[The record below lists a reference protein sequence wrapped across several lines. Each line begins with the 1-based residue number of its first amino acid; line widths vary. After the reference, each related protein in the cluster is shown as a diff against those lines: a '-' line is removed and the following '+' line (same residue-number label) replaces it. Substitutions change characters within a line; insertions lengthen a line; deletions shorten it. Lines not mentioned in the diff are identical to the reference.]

1 MPLTVENLS
10 YTYNAGLP
18 SERAALSGVSF
29 ECGEGQIV
37 SVLGHTGS
45 GKSTLAQHLN
55 GLIAPQSGRVGAD
68 GDETG
73 RSAAETRRVRRK
85 VGLVFQY
92 PEEQIFS
99 DKVFDEIA
107 FAPRNWGVPEPE
119 IPARVREAA
128 REAGLDQSL
137 LDASPYG
144 LSGGQKRSVA
154 IASVIAARPSY
165 LVLDEPAAGLDC
177 DAAEALLSMIKNFAA
192 SGAGVVLIT
201 HDIELAPHALHIGNE
216 MLSVIARGAEQV
228 EQVAKPI
235 GGSGALH
242 EPRIPRHDEFVV
254 FKHVRTPYGCPPAIQ
269 LRVFFGGSAASYLI
283 FQCVDHNIG
292 KMTLEPRFLGA
303 LFIELFFDEL
313 ERHEAVAFSIFARDA
328 GLHITAIVIEAVG
341 HKRKGV

>member
-55 GLIAPQSGRVGAD
+55 GLIAPQSGRVSAD

-128 REAGLDQSL
+128 REAGLDEAL

-201 HDIELAPHALHIGNE
+201 HDIELA
-216 MLSVIARGAEQV
+216 LSVSDMILLLEEGRTVLFGTPEETAE
-228 EQVAKPI
+228 
-235 GGSGALH
+235 L
-242 EPRIPRHDEFVV
+242 VV
-254 FKHVRTPYGCPPAIQ
+254 SREVKGLTVPEILGI
-269 LRVFFGGSAASYLI
+269 SAAL
-283 FQCVDHNIG
+283 
-292 KMTLEPRFLGA
+292 
-303 LFIELFFDEL
+303 
-313 ERHEAVAFSIFARDA
+313 RDA
-328 GLHITAIVIEAVG
+328 GKIDKLAWSAEGLIAQIR
-341 HKRKGV
+341 KRKNGLA

>member
-1 MPLTVENLS
+1 MPLIVENLS

-29 ECGEGQIV
+29 ECVEGQIV
-37 SVLGHTGS
+37 SILGHTGS

-55 GLIAPQSGRVGAD
+55 GLIAPQSGRVCVD

-73 RSAAETRRVRRK
+73 RSAAETRRVRHK
-85 VGLVFQY
+85 AGLVFQY

-107 FAPRNWGVPEPE
+107 FAPRNWGVPESE

-128 REAGLDQSL
+128 REAGLDEAL
-137 LDASPYG
+137 FDASPYG

-177 DAAEALLSMIKNFAA
+177 DAAEALVSMIRNFAA

-201 HDIELAPHALHIGNE
+201 HDIEFA
-216 MLSVIARGAEQV
+216 LSVSDMILLLEEGRALSFGTPEETAE
-228 EQVAKPI
+228 
-235 GGSGALH
+235 L
-242 EPRIPRHDEFVV
+242 VV
-254 FKHVRTPYGCPPAIQ
+254 SRDVKGLAVPEILGI
-269 LRVFFGGSAASYLI
+269 SAAL
-283 FQCVDHNIG
+283 
-292 KMTLEPRFLGA
+292 
-303 LFIELFFDEL
+303 
-313 ERHEAVAFSIFARDA
+313 AFRRED
-328 GLHITAIVIEAVG
+328 
-341 HKRKGV
+341 

>member
-55 GLIAPQSGRVGAD
+55 GLIAPQSGRVIAD

-99 DKVFDEIA
+99 DNVFDEIA

-119 IPARVREAA
+119 IPARVGEAA
-128 REAGLDQSL
+128 REAGLGEAL

-177 DAAEALLSMIKNFAA
+177 DTAEALLSMIKNFAA

-201 HDIELAPHALHIGNE
+201 HDIELA
-216 MLSVIARGAEQV
+216 LSVSDMILLLEEGRTVLFGTPEETAE
-228 EQVAKPI
+228 
-235 GGSGALH
+235 L
-242 EPRIPRHDEFVV
+242 VV
-254 FKHVRTPYGCPPAIQ
+254 SREVKGLAVPEILGI
-269 LRVFFGGSAASYLI
+269 SAAL
-283 FQCVDHNIG
+283 
-292 KMTLEPRFLGA
+292 
-303 LFIELFFDEL
+303 
-313 ERHEAVAFSIFARDA
+313 RDA
-328 GLHITAIVIEAVG
+328 GKIDKLAWSAEGLIAQIR
-341 HKRKGV
+341 KRKNGLA

>member
-10 YTYNAGLP
+10 FTYNAGLP
-18 SERAALSGVSF
+18 SERAALSNVSF
-29 ECGEGQIV
+29 ECKEGQIV
-37 SVLGHTGS
+37 SILGHTGS

-55 GLIAPQSGRVGAD
+55 GLIAPQSGTVSAD

-107 FAPRNWGVPEPE
+107 FAPRNWGVPEAEVPE
-119 IPARVREAA
+119 RVREAA
-128 REAGLDQSL
+128 REVGLDEAL
-137 LDASPYG
+137 LEQSPYG

-177 DAAEALLSMIKNFAA
+177 DAAAALVAMVKNFAA

-201 HDIELAPHALHIGNE
+201 HDIEFALSLSDMILLLEDGRAVSFGTPE
-216 MLSVIARGAEQV
+216 ETAELVVSREVKGLSVPEILG
-228 EQVAKPI
+228 I
-235 GGSGALH
+235 
-242 EPRIPRHDEFVV
+242 
-254 FKHVRTPYGCPPAIQ
+254 
-269 LRVFFGGSAASYLI
+269 SAALRAAGKI
-283 FQCVDHNIG
+283 ETLAWNVD
-292 KMTLEPRFLGA
+292 
-303 LFIELFFDEL
+303 
-313 ERHEAVAFSIFARDA
+313 
-328 GLHITAIVIEAVG
+328 GLMAQI
-341 HKRKGV
+341 RKKKNGLA

>member
-128 REAGLDQSL
+128 REAGLDE
-137 LDASPYG
+137 A
-144 LSGGQKRSVA
+144 
-154 IASVIAARPSY
+154 
-165 LVLDEPAAGLDC
+165 VLDEPAAGLDC

-201 HDIELAPHALHIGNE
+201 HDIELA
-216 MLSVIARGAEQV
+216 LSVSDMILLLEEGRTVSFGTPEETAE
-228 EQVAKPI
+228 
-235 GGSGALH
+235 L
-242 EPRIPRHDEFVV
+242 VV
-254 FKHVRTPYGCPPAIQ
+254 SREVKGLAVPEILGISAE
-269 LRVFFGGSAASYLI
+269 LRAAGKIEKLAWSA
-283 FQCVDHNIG
+283 
-292 KMTLEPRFLGA
+292 E
-303 LFIELFFDEL
+303 
-313 ERHEAVAFSIFARDA
+313 
-328 GLHITAIVIEAVG
+328 GLMAQIR
-341 HKRKGV
+341 KRKNGLA